1 MSHHSR
7 SSSEIE
13 TTTLRDV
20 LPVFL
25 KDFMRDFE
33 FLNVKDLVKHIFC
46 EDEVRLI
53 TAETDEKKQ
62 IFQLFWILYENESYA
77 EHFLRNIKE
86 WYPWLSE
93 KVFLERDALSKDTE
107 KYLNA
112 VRVLRSDFQKHLD
125 FNVHR
130 MEYYWPIRL
139 ALKKLKPFHYLVL
152 SGELACGKKWL
163 VVDVCSE
170 YSIMKAMGLNIFWLD
185 VRNCTSREEDFRA
198 LQQFRL
204 LIGEDDSTSVWHP
217 SSELDGVKNKVL
229 HLQQYIRDRLQQ
241 DKFKDCLLI
250 LSEVQNSKTLKAFNL
265 GCKTLIITRNREI
278 VSSLSESTTTHVS
291 VDRGLNT
298 SQCYQLFEKVLQ
310 RRRNTFPKDASD
322 IFLQSNGHPYLLSI
336 IANNL
341 KLNKKHNWIEWIR
354 NLQNLQI
361 TDNKFTRIIELSLK
375 VLQPGEMELYKTLTV
390 FPHSIKIPLKLLA
403 YLWQKK
409 ERDAMH
415 MIAKFDKYYV
425 INRKYLPDESVACVL
440 PYLYSSF
447 LKTYQDID
455 RQALHKRVVCYY
467 KIVETLENRKDVDLF
482 SYNNDFYFYRCIG
495 YHLRESGQL
504 DLFPKLFLDFGFL
517 GEKLRSDGFANTIGD
532 LNYFRKEITDNDSNK
547 DKLVCELLTFL
558 PSIEEMLFRSADT
571 CLLQYALMTEGPV
584 YEEAVRQASLFPDKM
599 WFSEK
604 GHFHQRR
611 QIICLPHKPKLIKL
625 PEPDTCAIAL
635 DNNDILLI
643 DLSLDYNSG
652 PVYLTDNQYP
662 TIQMEL
668 ILQDD
673 YIITLDAKG
682 NLKLWSISDD
692 RRRSASRR
700 RNSRKKVN
708 PLNLIQSPEMMKRK
722 CKQLIEN
729 SSRSPIQAFH
739 VESYFG
745 NMIDLYLA
753 FDNGDI
759 SSYIWNEQKKQFE
772 VKWLPV
778 QTKVTNICYL
788 SIILEKYYLVLNSK
802 GKLFIY
808 NLRDSSRTAHSF
820 VWPQSLQLVYVGK
833 YEKRS
838 VTYIIV
844 VCHDK
849 VISLSFAQ
857 QKFEFLNGDLETVY
871 NINDNESGNAFTCAR
886 LSPDGCYLVLGTKRG
901 LIVFNTDK
909 KSEVLRGN
917 ISESIA
923 CVDIFPLDDN
933 VFKYIVV
940 CGSENSK
947 VLNLFALRLLDNN
960 TIVWSHRLN
969 NMKSIQETNNPQFE
983 PDVWLQGK
991 KLFDL
996 NYSDSVLLVAV
1007 DSKNRIHQLCTT
1019 DTKNWSISLPPET
1032 PRRITAITAFNSFSF
1047 CAYENGDIFNI
1058 TKEVFEPKFTDES
1071 VTFLQ
1076 MVNEN
1081 TLVASSKTA
1090 KKSIVRRIDGS
1101 GEVNENTFDIDVY
1114 KVFSVKDSHL
1124 ILMGPQG
1131 GFFVIDLENDFEL
1144 VHSVNDIARL
1154 MGDRLALL
1162 GGCDLKSNYLVLTT
1176 VRFKIFV
1183 YKINFFN
1190 DEPQFKPYTDYAN
1203 SDKTEETDEVTCMT
1217 SSSDAS
1223 LLAIGLKTGT
1233 IEIYQMENKSIK
1245 FIYRLLS
1252 HTSQIYDLKFS
1263 PCNDVLV
1270 SCAEQLCFW
1279 HVSYILNNPF
1289 DSGTKQKRR
1298 SSRFTSS
1305 HSPIEETANAIAQ
1318 LNTSDDGKT
1327 YEYMLTNPWSNKR
1340 GPMEKPELLSCIKFV
1355 GNKAEIFY
1363 ANDDFTQFNTI
1374 DNEGVYYHLCVHDIS
1389 RKINGGSNGIAANG
1403 NGNGNGNDNGSSTEG
1418 DDEVII

>member
-20 LPVFL
+20 LPIFL
-25 KDFMRDFE
+25 KDFMKDFE
-33 FLNVKDLVKHIFC
+33 FLNIKDSVKHIFS
-46 EDEVRLI
+46 EDDMRLI
-53 TAETDEKKQ
+53 LAETDEKKQ
-62 IFQLFWILYENESYA
+62 IFHLFWILYENEFYA
-77 EHFLRNIKE
+77 EQFLLNIKD
-86 WYPWLSE
+86 WYSWLSD
-93 KVFLERDALSKDTE
+93 KVFSERDTVSKDTE
-107 KYLNA
+107 RYLNA

-139 ALKKLKPFHYLVL
+139 ALKKLKPFNYLVL
-152 SGELACGKKWL
+152 SGELGCGKKWL

-170 YSIMKAMGLNIFWLD
+170 FGIMKAMGLNIFWLD
-185 VRNCTSREEDFRA
+185 VRNCNSKEEDFRA

-204 LIGEDDSTSVWHP
+204 LIGEDDSTSTWHP
-217 SSELDGVKNKVL
+217 SSELDGVKNKIL

-241 DKFKDCLLI
+241 DKFKDCLLV

-265 GCKTLIITRNREI
+265 GCKTLIITRNRQI
-278 VSSLSESTTTHVS
+278 ASSLSESTTTHVS
-291 VDRGLNT
+291 VDRGLST

-322 IFLQSNGHPYLLSI
+322 IFLQSNGQPYLLSI

-341 KLNKKHNWIEWIR
+341 KVNKKHNWVEWIR

-375 VLQPGEMELYKTLTV
+375 VLQPEEMELYKTLAV

-403 YLWQKK
+403 ALWHKK
-409 ERDAMH
+409 EREAMH
-415 MIAKFDKYYV
+415 IIAKFDKYSV
-425 INRKYLPDESVACVL
+425 INRKYLPDESIACVL
-440 PYLYSSF
+440 PYLYSSY
-447 LKTYQDID
+447 LKTYPDID
-455 RQALHKRVVCYY
+455 RQAIHKRVICYY
-467 KIVETLENRKDVDLF
+467 KIVEVLENRKDVELF
-482 SYNNDFYFYRCIG
+482 SFNNDFYFYHCIG
-495 YHLRESGQL
+495 YHLRESGKL

-532 LNYFRKEITDNDSNK
+532 LNYFRKEITDEDPSK
-547 DKLVCELLTFL
+547 DKLLSELLEFL

-571 CLLQYALMTEGPV
+571 CLLQYALMADGLV
-584 YEEAVRQASLFPDKM
+584 YEEAVRQASMFSDKV
-599 WFSEK
+599 WFIEK

-611 QIICLPHKPKLIKL
+611 QIICLPNKPKLIKL

-635 DNNDILLI
+635 DNNDILLV

-662 TIQMEL
+662 IIQMEL
-668 ILQDD
+668 ILHDD
-673 YIITLDAKG
+673 YIITLDVRG

-722 CKQLIEN
+722 CKQLIKD
-729 SSRSPIQAFH
+729 SIQTFH
-739 VESYFG
+739 IESYFG
-745 NMIDLYLA
+745 GIIDLHLGLA
-753 FDNGDI
+753 NGDI
-759 SSYIWNEQKKQFE
+759 CIYSWNEQKKQFE
-772 VKWLPV
+772 DKRVPRLP
-778 QTKVTNICYL
+778 TKVNKICYL
-788 SIILEKYYLVLNSK
+788 SRILDKYYLVLSNS

-808 NLRDSSRTAHSF
+808 NLRDGSQTAHSF
-820 VWPQSLQLVYVGK
+820 DWPQPQQLVYIGEYVK
-833 YEKRS
+833 KS
-838 VTYIIV
+838 VTYIII
-844 VCHDK
+844 VCRDK
-849 VISLSFAQ
+849 VLSLSFAQ
-857 QKFEFLNGDLETVY
+857 QKFEFLNGNLETVY
-871 NINDNESGNAFTCAR
+871 NINDNDSGNAFTCAR

-901 LIVFNTDK
+901 LIVFNTDQ

-917 ISESIA
+917 ISECIA

-947 VLNLFALRLLDNN
+947 ILNLLSLRLLDNN
-960 TIVWSHRLN
+960 TIVWSHRLS
-969 NMKSIQETNNPQFE
+969 NMKSISEINNPQFE
-983 PDVWLQGK
+983 PDVWLQGN

-996 NYSDSVLLVAV
+996 NYTDSVLLVAV

-1032 PRRITAITAFNSFSF
+1032 PRKITAITAFNQISF

-1058 TKEVFEPKFTDES
+1058 TKEVFEPKFTNES
-1071 VTFLQ
+1071 ITFLQ
-1076 MVNEN
+1076 MINEN
-1081 TLVASSKTA
+1081 TLIASSKAA
-1090 KKSIVRRIDGS
+1090 KQSIVRRIVDGS
-1101 GEVNENTFDIDVY
+1101 DKVIDKIFNIDVY
-1114 KVFSVKDSHL
+1114 KCFTVSESYL
-1124 ILMGPQG
+1124 ILMDPQG
-1131 GFFVIDLENDFEL
+1131 EFIVVDLENEFEL
-1144 VHSVNDIARL
+1144 VQTVNDVPKL
-1154 MGDRLALL
+1154 MGQRLALL
-1162 GGCDLKSNYLVLTT
+1162 GGCDFKNNYLLLAT
-1176 VRFKIFV
+1176 VYFKIFI
-1183 YKINFFN
+1183 YKINFN
-1190 DEPQFKPYTDYAN
+1190 DGAQEIKPYTKYEN
-1203 SDKTEETDEVTCMT
+1203 SNKAEETDEVTCIT
-1217 SSSDAS
+1217 SSSDAT
-1223 LLAIGLKTGT
+1223 LIAVGLKTGT
-1233 IEIYQMENKSIK
+1233 IEIYQMDNKSVK

-1270 SCAEQLCFW
+1270 SCSEQLCFW

-1305 HSPIEETANAIAQ
+1305 HSPVEEATNAIAQ
-1318 LNTSDDGKT
+1318 LNPSDDGET
-1327 YEYMLTNPWSNKR
+1327 YMLRNPWSNKR

-1363 ANDDFTQFNTI
+1363 ANEDFTQFNTI

-1389 RKINGGSNGIAANG
+1389 RKINSNGVTNG
-1403 NGNGNGNDNGSSTEG
+1403 NGLSAEG